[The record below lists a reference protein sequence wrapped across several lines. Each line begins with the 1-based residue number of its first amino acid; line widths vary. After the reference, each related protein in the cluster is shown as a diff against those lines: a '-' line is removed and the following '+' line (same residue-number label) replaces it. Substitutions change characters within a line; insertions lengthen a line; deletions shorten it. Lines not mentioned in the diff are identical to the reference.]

1 MAIIGEEPLN
11 WTVDMEVNLFHAMR
25 GHKPVGVNKNFH
37 MLCIHEKLTQMTGK
51 KLTSQ
56 QIWKHLS
63 TMYDLA
69 ALHESEIVPFPNKE
83 KDFDLPQSDF
93 GYLMRAKDETSTIL
107 TNDEGSVKS
116 PSRPPSAIPPG
127 LGGEKD
133 TPKRGKRTRNN
144 AASPND
150 PVVVKRRR

>member
-1 MAIIGEEPLN
+1 
-11 WTVDMEVNLFHAMR
+11 
-25 GHKPVGVNKNFH
+25 

-83 KDFDLPQSDF
+83 KDFDLPQADF
-93 GYLMRAKDETSTIL
+93 GNLMRAKDDPKFFARISS
-107 TNDEGSVKS
+107 DEGSGKS

-127 LGGEKD
+127 LGGEKE
-133 TPKRGKRTRNN
+133 TPKRGKRTRNTT
-144 AASPND
+144 ASPSD
-150 PVVVKRRR
+150 SGVKRRR